1 MYNFINNAVNYSGDS
16 RRIIVR
22 QINIPGAT
30 RIEVRDFGVGIE
42 KEKLPLIFDRYYR
55 DERTKRDVVG
65 SGLGLSIVK
74 ELLELHK
81 FRFGVS
87 SEVGS
92 GSAFWFE
99 IKRNDEKDKL
109 KDKDDENKGKNSKS
123 TASQRPDV
131 QS

>member
-1 MYNFINNAVNYSGDS
+1 MQTTKNFVQKSN
-16 RRIIVR
+16 
-22 QINIPGAT
+22 
-30 RIEVRDFGVGIE
+30 
-42 KEKLPLIFDRYYR
+42 
-55 DERTKRDVVG
+55 ERTKRDVVG

-123 TASQRPDV
+123 TASRRPDV